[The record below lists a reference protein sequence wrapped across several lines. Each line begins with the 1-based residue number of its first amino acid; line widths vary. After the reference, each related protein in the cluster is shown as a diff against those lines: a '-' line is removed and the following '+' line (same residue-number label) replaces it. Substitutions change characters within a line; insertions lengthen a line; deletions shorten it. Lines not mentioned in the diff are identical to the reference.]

1 MRKLLESL
9 LGEEFAWWQK
19 LKVLHRV
26 YVVYFVVSMMMVLG
40 LTDGNS
46 IWVIA
51 AVLLNFYNSARLIGR
66 VPTR

>member
-26 YVVYFVVSMMMVLG
+26 YVVYFVVSLMMVLG
-40 LTDGNS
+40 LADGNS

-51 AVLLNFYNSARLIGR
+51 AVLLNFYNSVRLANK
-66 VPTR
+66 VPVK